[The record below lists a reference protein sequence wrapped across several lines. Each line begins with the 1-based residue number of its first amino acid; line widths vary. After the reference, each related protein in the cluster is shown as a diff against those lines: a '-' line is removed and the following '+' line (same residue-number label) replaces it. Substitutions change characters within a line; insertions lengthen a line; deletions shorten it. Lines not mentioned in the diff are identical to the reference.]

1 MDDGVGPL
9 RVTHQLQDASHP
21 LQTRLYAKMHV
32 AVEVVH
38 RLLVVRGM
46 LLSPAATAG
55 FDGRA
60 ILPVT
65 HPSSGT
71 QLVERLA
78 QALDEGSSPRLEAI
92 TRPIPAR
99 SSPAATKAT
108 IWPEPPPVNGRVT
121 GVTSVVVV
129 CWTGSTTTVVFGASA
144 AEVVVTGSVVLVTSL
159 VVVLSGSVVVVSR
172 DGRRCLQFGGRRL
185 GHRRG
190 RLQGPWWWSR
200 ATSSRCGRSTSVI
213 EGHVL
218 EVCGMVV
225 DGRCEVLDDR
235 GNEVL
240 LEP

>member
-1 MDDGVGPL
+1 MD
-9 RVTHQLQDASHP
+9 
-21 LQTRLYAKMHV
+21 V

-38 RLLVVRGM
+38 RLPVVRGM
-46 LLSPAATAG
+46 LLSPAVTTG

-65 HPSSGT
+65 RPSSGT

-99 SSPAATKAT
+99 SSPAATRAT
-108 IWPEPPPVNGRVT
+108 VWPELPPVNGRVT
-121 GVTSVVVV
+121 GVTTVVVD
-129 CWTGSTTTVVFGASA
+129 CWTGSITRVVLGASA
-144 AEVVVTGSVVLVTSL
+144 AEVVVTRSVVLVTSL
-159 VVVLSGSVVVVSR
+159 VVVRSGSVVVVS
-172 DGRRCLQFGGRRL
+172 
-185 GHRRG
+185 
-190 RLQGPWWWSR
+190 
-200 ATSSRCGRSTSVI
+200 ATVVVVSGTVVVVSGTVVVVSGNVLEVCGIDVEL

-218 EVCGMVV
+218 EVCGIVV
-225 DGRCEVLDDR
+225 DGRCQVLDGR